1 MKKSN
6 NTSDCPKLVK
16 IPNDE
21 DTLER
26 TADLAKRLFRVP
38 KEELQA
44 EEAKYKAEQASKE
57 TKRGPKPKEHNNGKP
72 RN

>member
-38 KEELQA
+38 KEELQV
-44 EEAKYKAEQASKE
+44 EEAKYKAEQEQKA
-57 TKRGPKPKEHNNGKP
+57 KRSGPKPKHGTTGL
-72 RN
+72 